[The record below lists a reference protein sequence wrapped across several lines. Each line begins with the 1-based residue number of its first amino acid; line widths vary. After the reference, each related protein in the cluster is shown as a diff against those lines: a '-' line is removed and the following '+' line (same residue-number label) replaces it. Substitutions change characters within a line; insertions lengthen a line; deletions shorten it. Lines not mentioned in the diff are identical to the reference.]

1 MFIPV
6 TLYLTSTYLCEDA
19 IAITLSVSA
28 VG

>member
-6 TLYLTSTYLCEDA
+6 TLYLTSTYLCEEVIA
-19 IAITLSVSA
+19 IALSVSA